1 MTAHARA
8 TPAGTA
14 RIGAAPTGPAPDHAG
29 AAPYASLILPIHNQ
43 ADHIARV
50 VHGFLADFAKLERTC
65 ELVLVPNGCSD
76 ASPEICAE
84 LAAAHPDRVQLVGPL
99 PEGGWGR
106 AINAGLAVARGEVVG
121 YTNSARTTPETATLM
136 LAYAIA
142 YPDTVI
148 KANRRIRESALR
160 RLGSVLYNFECR
172 RLFDLATWDIDG
184 TPKLFP
190 RRFHHLLRLRSEG
203 ELYDL
208 EWMRAC
214 RYAGYPVVEIPI
226 FPTER
231 FGGRSTT
238 NYRSAMRML
247 VGAYRMRGSFGSA
260 APGGELPE
268 PSPGRSGELPAGA
281 LERTAG

>member
-1 MTAHARA
+1 MTDTALAIA
-8 TPAGTA
+8 DTATTPA
-14 RIGAAPTGPAPDHAG
+14 PF
-29 AAPYASLILPIHNQ
+29 ASLILPIHNQ
-43 ADHIARV
+43 ADHIAKV
-50 VHGFLADFAKLERTC
+50 VHGFLADFAKLSRPC
-65 ELVLVPNGCSD
+65 ELVLVPNGCRD
-76 ASPEICAE
+76 ASAEICAA
-84 LAAAHPDRVQLVGPL
+84 LAAQHPESIQLVTL
-99 PEGGWGR
+99 PHGGWGR
-106 AINAGLAVARGEVVG
+106 AINAGLAVARGEVLG

-142 YPDTVI
+142 YPDTVL

-184 TPKLFP
+184 TPKFFP
-190 RRFHHLLRLRSEG
+190 RRFHHLRQLSSEA

-238 NYRSAMRML
+238 NYRSAVRML
-247 VGAYRMRGSFGSA
+247 VGAYRLRGSFHSA
-260 APGGELPE
+260 PPGGPQLHPHPDNELRVPIDV
-268 PSPGRSGELPAGA
+268 GRAAG
-281 LERTAG
+281 